1 MNNNNNNK
9 NFDVKPYSKEEVE
22 KILAEVDNK
31 LTEFIKSDKYK
42 DVLMAMGNLGK
53 YSFTNQIYIL
63 LQNPDAV
70 TVNGMKQ
77 WNYLGRSILPG
88 QKALKI
94 FAPLL
99 SKEEVQLA
107 DQDGNP
113 ILDEEGNPKTKE
125 VEKVKGFKPSFV
137 FDISQTKGKELDVF
151 KFNDNITVEDKDL
164 IIQGLSNVVEKK
176 GFSIEYASEKELGK
190 GCYGLCSYKDKK
202 IKLLEGMS
210 DIQTVSTLVHEC
222 GHALAHSPYR
232 DSFEGLTELPGRDIR
247 EVEAESIA
255 CVVCSHLGL
264 DTENFNFSYITGWAD
279 GDITKF
285 RKNMDRIGMYSGD
298 LIEGIDSV
306 FAQAKK
312 EREAVKPEQEAESP
326 VEPVLPEVKTTKRTR
341 RKEAVAV

>member
-1 MNNNNNNK
+1 MNNNK
-9 NFDVKPYSKEEVE
+9 NFEVKPYSKEEIE
-22 KILAEVDNK
+22 KILAEVDSK
-31 LTEFIKSDKYK
+31 LTDFIKSDKYK

-53 YSFTNQIYIL
+53 YSLTNQIYIL
-63 LQNPDAV
+63 IQNPDAV

-88 QKALKI
+88 EKALKI
-94 FAPLL
+94 FAPLVG
-99 SKEEVQLA
+99 KEQVQLA
-107 DQDGNP
+107 DKDGNP
-113 ILDEEGNPKTKE
+113 ILDEDGNPKTKE
-125 VEKVKGFKPSFV
+125 IEKVKGFKPSFV
-137 FDISQTKGKELDVF
+137 FDISQTKGKDLEVF
-151 KFNDNITVEDKDL
+151 KFDENIAVDDKDM

-176 GFSIEYASEKELGK
+176 GFSIEYTTETELGK
-190 GCYGLCSYKDKK
+190 GCYGLCNYKEKK
-202 IKLLEGMS
+202 IKLLSGMS
-210 DIQTVSTLVHEC
+210 DIQTISTLVHEC

-232 DSFEGLTELPGRDIR
+232 DNFEGIIELPDRDIR

-306 FAQAKK
+306 FAQSKK
-312 EREAVKPEQEAESP
+312 E
-326 VEPVLPEVKTTKRTR
+326 
-341 RKEAVAV
+341 KEAVMPEKETETVVPPVKVTKKRKLKEAVVV